1 MRDLHDLYRGTHL
14 TVMAT
19 SAVVEDV
26 LRAKLIVAKSETD
39 HQNTG
44 KEVPY
49 LFTKITRE
57 VVQHVIE
64 FGYFAYRITDA
75 GQGIRIGK
83 PLETFPML
91 DAEGKLKVKT
101 NPAYAFGPIVDDAEE
116 EWQHAFFKD
125 PTFIAGTN
133 AAAGETRIIQSVLA
147 DARDLILRHNALLQ
161 NYMHRDADNSR
172 HSGFATVNQQ
182 LGNPDGSRH
191 TWFMGRSSTASASL
205 AATLSGGGGVDAM
218 IEERAELIRKLES
231 QSALNRGFGGAN
243 PIGASAETVRGVASA
258 HGATAGGNGKEHA
271 EFVVS
276 DGFTLSEARS
286 LAAHSMHSREL
297 DRIENAALYA
307 LGVPPQALG
316 RNVNSERLA
325 ASNSLTQAALRVFQ
339 GTVQRYR
346 KALNLLFANVTVS
359 GPRRRVMF
367 AKCIPQYDLEKL
379 APVIKSE
386 RLVEL
391 YSCAYSVDEDLF
403 DAERL
408 AKQQDAPEQPPPAAP
423 GAAPKKRKRK
433 EESDGIAQEQKK
445 SHIADT
451 AAKKEADSPG

>member
-161 NYMHRDADNSR
+161 TYMHRDADNSR

-182 LGNPDGSRH
+182 LGTDEELDMSVERYGAASSPSAEYSNQGFVAYTFLRETTEPLDSLPHG
-191 TWFMGRSSTASASL
+191 MGPPAYANSAVAEATAAAEA
-205 AATLSGGGGVDAM
+205 AATSCSG
-218 IEERAELIRKLES
+218 
-231 QSALNRGFGGAN
+231 
-243 PIGASAETVRGVASA
+243 T
-258 HGATAGGNGKEHA
+258 
-271 EFVVS
+271 
-276 DGFTLSEARS
+276 
-286 LAAHSMHSREL
+286 
-297 DRIENAALYA
+297 
-307 LGVPPQALG
+307 
-316 RNVNSERLA
+316 
-325 ASNSLTQAALRVFQ
+325 
-339 GTVQRYR
+339 
-346 KALNLLFANVTVS
+346 
-359 GPRRRVMF
+359 
-367 AKCIPQYDLEKL
+367 
-379 APVIKSE
+379 
-386 RLVEL
+386 
-391 YSCAYSVDEDLF
+391 
-403 DAERL
+403 
-408 AKQQDAPEQPPPAAP
+408 
-423 GAAPKKRKRK
+423 
-433 EESDGIAQEQKK
+433 
-445 SHIADT
+445 
-451 AAKKEADSPG
+451 